1 MKEEFKQGIKDGI
14 PICLGYFW
22 VSMAFGI
29 AAVKAGLPVWTT
41 VLMSFANL
49 TSAGQFAGINI
60 MVAGGQALEL
70 FITTLTIN
78 MRYFLMSLS
87 VSQKV
92 DENFSTPK
100 RLVASYGITDE
111 VFAMSMQR
119 KKDLSFLYMVG
130 LIITPL
136 LGWTLGTLTGAVA
149 TDLLPEIVSNA
160 MGIAFYGMF
169 IAIIVP
175 PARENPKVFFAVG
188 LAILAS
194 FAFTYVPVIRGI
206 SSGWKT
212 TIITVVVSLIAA
224 LLFPIKEEEA

>member
-29 AAVKAGLPVWTT
+29 AAVKAGLPVWTA
-41 VLMSFANL
+41 VLMSFTNL

-70 FITTLTIN
+70 FVTTLTIN

-92 DENFSTPK
+92 DENFCTPK

-130 LIITPL
+130 LILTPL

-160 MGIAFYGMF
+160 MGIALYGMF

-194 FAFTYVPVIRGI
+194 FVFTYVPVISGI

-224 LLFPIKEEEA
+224 LLFPIKEEEV